1 MATSKLYVDPS
12 YIARA
17 EEDEFALYVYV
28 LTPLIPFHDRTTFS
42 FSSAFAR
49 IENHYFINDVSLGSP
64 LIPCGVIRIA
74 LFAIYLY
81 IGMDE
86 GRSAA

>member
-17 EEDEFALYVYV
+17 EEDEFALYV
-28 LTPLIPFHDRTTFS
+28 LTPLIPSNDRTTFS

-64 LIPCGVIRIA
+64 LIPCGIIRIE
-74 LFAIYLY
+74 LFAVYLY

>member
-28 LTPLIPFHDRTTFS
+28 LSPLIPSNDRTTFS

-64 LIPCGVIRIA
+64 LISCEIIRIES
-74 LFAIYLY
+74 FTVYLY
-81 IGMDE
+81 RDG
-86 GRSAA
+86 